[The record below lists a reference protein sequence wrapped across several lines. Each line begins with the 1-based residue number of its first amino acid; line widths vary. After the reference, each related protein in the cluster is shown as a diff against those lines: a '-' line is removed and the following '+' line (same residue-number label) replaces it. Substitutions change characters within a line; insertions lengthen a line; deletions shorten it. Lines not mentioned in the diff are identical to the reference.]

1 MRVRLVILLP
11 WTNFVGRILFD
22 LYSHAMYYVIE
33 YTGVFIMKSSKISIY
48 LLAVIG
54 LFLLS
59 VLHNTFHPLK
69 YSSLLTQSIIYAGTK
84 TTVSSIATKQKNIKL
99 FEMISPVRMRVAICF
114 SATAAIVNEIEE
126 IYIAKNLHPY
136 SNKAPPV

>member
-1 MRVRLVILLP
+1 
-11 WTNFVGRILFD
+11 
-22 LYSHAMYYVIE
+22 MYYLIE
-33 YTGVFIMKSSKISIY
+33 YTGVFIMKSSRISVY
-48 LLAVIG
+48 LLAVTG

-59 VLHNTFHPLK
+59 VLHNTFHSLK